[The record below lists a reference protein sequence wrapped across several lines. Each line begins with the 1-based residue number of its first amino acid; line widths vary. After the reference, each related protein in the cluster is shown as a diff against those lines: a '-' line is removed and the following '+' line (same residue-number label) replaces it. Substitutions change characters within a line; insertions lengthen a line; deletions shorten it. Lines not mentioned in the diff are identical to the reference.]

1 MKRFLWIAVVVAL
14 LFSCRKTKDD
24 LPVTDSGYRY
34 FPMEQGITNFYK
46 VTLIDIDTPAG
57 KYDTLVYFLKTVND
71 TPHYDLNNRLVT
83 PVSRYIRTNPADN
96 WVIKDVW
103 FAYKQNSHLVVSE
116 ENVHY
121 IKMIFPVS
129 EGKKWNGNSYNT
141 QPEQEYEM
149 VASDAYY
156 MLSGISYDSVLTVV
170 EKNDTS
176 LIHKYYHVERYA
188 KGSGLV
194 ERVYIDISQA
204 GLVIP
209 NPPNPLLPIEQ
220 RIIRG
225 TLYKQERIM
234 P

>member
-1 MKRFLWIAVVVAL
+1 MKSVLWIMITAAV
-14 LFSCRKTKDD
+14 LFSCRKATDD
-24 LPVTDSGYRY
+24 IPVTDSGYNY
-34 FPMEQGITNFYK
+34 FPLEQGNAGFYK

-57 KYDTLVYFLKTVND
+57 KYDTLVYYLKTEND

-83 PVSRYIRTNPADN
+83 PVLRYIRNNPSES
-96 WVIKDVW
+96 WGIKDVW
-103 FAYKQNSHLVVSE
+103 FAYKQYNHLVVSE
-116 ENVHY
+116 ENVHFL
-121 IKMIFPVS
+121 KMIFPVA
-129 EGKKWNGNSYNT
+129 EGKQWNGNTYNI
-141 QPEQEYEM
+141 QSEQEYKI
-149 VASDAYY
+149 VSCDAFYQ
-156 MLSGISYDSVLTVV
+156 LSGISYDSVMTVV

-188 KGSGLV
+188 RGIGLL